1 MTNRTEKPTT
11 KQQPSWR
18 IFAHLF
24 AFGLLL
30 ALAMMLVR
38 GTPGD
43 SEDASRV
50 VFTEA
55 DVAQVRAKF
64 MRTWNRP
71 PTAVELRK
79 GLEQYIR
86 NEILYREAL
95 ARNLDRADPIVRL
108 TMVRKITMMGTA
120 KAEAT
125 ELTDEEIQA
134 YFALRKERYRIP
146 ATVNLMQVYLS
157 KDKRGDR
164 VQADAAQLLESF
176 KQHEPRPRELAELG
190 DLSMLGSVYTEMS
203 EQDLDRTFG
212 GEFGAAVLALT
223 PGKWSGPIE
232 SGYGLHLLKVTHR
245 KESRIPDLTE
255 VGQRV
260 IADMRY
266 EGRKA
271 AEDQL
276 YAEIAPRYQVLYDK
290 AARAVL
296 EGGDR

>member
-1 MTNRTEKPTT
+1 MNRTEKPTT
-11 KQQPSWR
+11 QQQPSWR
-18 IFAHLF
+18 AFAHLF

-43 SEDASRV
+43 SKDASRV

-79 GLEQYIR
+79 VLEQYIR

-120 KAEAT
+120 KAEAA

-176 KQHEPRPRELAELG
+176 KQREPRPRELADLG
-190 DLSMLGSVYTEMS
+190 DLSMLGRVYTEMS

-260 IADMRY
+260 ITDIRY